1 VPLPSPGH
9 IIYIFLSTFAL
20 GIGLSIFL
28 VFFIRTFPV
37 PGLPIA
43 NFSFPL
49 APICIP
55 SIPSIPAHF
64 IAIHL
69 VLMIVVTVMSTMA
82 AAASAITVR
91 MMTMAGALCP
101 MRPPGIG
108 CLLSSQSPLSPVPL
122 FSLPFQL
129 FNSERLGA
137 KYRPIMVIRVPYYG
151 RQETLVSA
159 WCIAVDAVPGGSE
172 VVGLSRPRSIRLEL
186 SVRGEN
192 SQLVGE
198 RHAT

>member
-1 VPLPSPGH
+1 MPSPSPRH

-20 GIGLSIFL
+20 RIGPSIFL
-28 VFFIRTFPV
+28 VFFIRAFPV

-49 APICIP
+49 APVCIP

-69 VLMIVVTVMSTMA
+69 VLMMVVTVMSTMA
-82 AAASAITVR
+82 ATSAITMR
-91 MMTMAGALCP
+91 MMTMAGALGT

-137 KYRPIMVIRVPYYG
+137 KHRPIMVIRVPYYG

-159 WCIAVDAVPGGSE
+159 WCIAVDAVRGGSE
-172 VVGLSRPRSIRLEL
+172 VVRLSRPRSIRLEL
-186 SVRGEN
+186 TVRGEN
-192 SQLVGE
+192 SQLVG
-198 RHAT
+198 